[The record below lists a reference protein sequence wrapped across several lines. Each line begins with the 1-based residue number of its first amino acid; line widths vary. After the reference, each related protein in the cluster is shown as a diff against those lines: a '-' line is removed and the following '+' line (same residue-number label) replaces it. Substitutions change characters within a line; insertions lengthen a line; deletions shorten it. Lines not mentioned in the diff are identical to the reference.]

1 MKQDENNPI
10 LSPILSFH
18 TYFDYIIF
26 IHIGRNFYRD
36 NQTKVPLRGISASQF
51 RHPLDKELTNFV
63 ESAPFQPLLE
73 QAIRSSFSLVEQSV
87 RLDLLGSSVKVSGN
101 QLPELYEGMNEAAR
115 ILDMAIVPE
124 LYIQS
129 SSQANAYTLALQGK
143 NTTALVVITSALL
156 ERCTNEEIQAIIG
169 HELGHLKCSH
179 SLYLTLGGLASIPLR
194 ILPVIG
200 SLSENFLQEWR
211 LSAEYSCDR
220 AALLVAQDVNVVTGA
235 MLKLFAGT
243 DRVTNSA
250 AFIEQ
255 SREYKKLLDNAN
267 PLVRR
272 RVMRRVRT
280 HPLPVERV
288 VELEEW
294 AKSKEYKSILESC
307 K

>member
-1 MKQDENNPI
+1 MRIIPSFLRFSRFI
-10 LSPILSFH
+10 LILITSSSFISVE
-18 TYFDYIIF
+18 TF
-26 IHIGRNFYRD
+26 
-36 NQTKVPLRGISASQF
+36 TATTKSKVPLRGISASQL
-51 RHPLDKELTNFV
+51 RHPLDEELTNFV

-272 RVMRRVRT
+272 RVMGRVRT